1 MRKKTRVRIGMNNK
15 VHILHETLIETEV
28 SGLPDKKFKITV
40 IRILIELRRIVH
52 EKSENFNRERKY

>member
-1 MRKKTRVRIGMNNK
+1 MNNK

-40 IRILIELRRIVH
+40 IRILIELRGIVH